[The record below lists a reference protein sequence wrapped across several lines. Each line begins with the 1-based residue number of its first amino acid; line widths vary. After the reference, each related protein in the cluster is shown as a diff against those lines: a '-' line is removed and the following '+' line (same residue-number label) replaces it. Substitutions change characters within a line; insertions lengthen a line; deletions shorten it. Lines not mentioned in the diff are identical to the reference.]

1 MNHIDGIIRF
11 VKDDSEVVSVANIGL
26 VKVSGFLQESLQEAN
41 ASIRVNNDGRVLAY
55 GFDRPGKCIELTER
69 WDKERVVQQ
78 RTRVLVPQP
87 NVVSKVAE
95 TELSVL
101 ANLIAPPSE
110 GGEGQRFTLRLFED
124 VDDATPMD
132 NVEAA
137 DDEVHEEPE
146 TITAAVATESYRG
159 ALKDLE
165 DDLEEAIGGSNSAVS
180 GEEEEDLLDLL

>member
-1 MNHIDGIIRF
+1 M
-11 VKDDSEVVSVANIGL
+11 
-26 VKVSGFLQESLQEAN
+26 
-41 ASIRVNNDGRVLAY
+41 
-55 GFDRPGKCIELTER
+55 
-69 WDKERVVQQ
+69 
-78 RTRVLVPQP
+78 
-87 NVVSKVAE
+87 AE

-146 TITAAVATESYRG
+146 TITAAVATE
-159 ALKDLE
+159 
-165 DDLEEAIGGSNSAVS
+165 
-180 GEEEEDLLDLL
+180 